1 MPPIIKTFSLRTYSW
16 SGWSADHKKVTGEL
30 LAPSI
35 ALARMELAQQGVTIT
50 FIRKKLIRLK
60 LKSSRI
66 NKKDITIFFRQLA
79 TLINAGISLVQGL
92 ETLLHNQQHANL
104 QNLIH
109 SLKNDIESGKTLAQ
123 AFNAKPAVFDQ
134 MTCQLT
140 HIAEQTGTLDTLLTR
155 MATHQEK
162 TLALQTQLKQA
173 LVYPGFVFIMAIV
186 ISSAMLL
193 FVVPRFV
200 EIFANFQAP
209 LPALTR
215 HVIQFST
222 FLINDYWIGVLPL
235 LGFSGLQHFYKTSL
249 RLKKLIDRM
258 LLNIPCLST
267 LYKKVI
273 FIRIARTLGT
283 MLGAGLPI
291 TKALNLLTTIS
302 SNHSIQTALLQL
314 NQEINAGKRIHQA
327 LQATALFPPLMI
339 RMIKIG
345 EESGSLTAM
354 LEKTV
359 ELFEADIAWWINNLS
374 HLLEPLIIMI
384 LGVLIGGLVIAMY
397 LPIFKLGTV
406 I

>member
-1 MPPIIKTFSLRTYSW
+1 MSPVIKTFSLHTYSW
-16 SGWSADHKKVTGEL
+16 SGWSADHKKITGEL
-30 LAPSI
+30 QALSI
-35 ALARMELAQQGVTIT
+35 ALARMELAHQGVTIT
-50 FIRKKLIRLK
+50 FIRKKLIRLT

-66 NKKDITIFFRQLA
+66 NKKDLTLFFRQLA
-79 TLINAGISLVQGL
+79 TLVTAGISLVQCL
-92 ETLLHNQQHANL
+92 DTLLQNQQHTTI
-104 QNLIH
+104 QTLIQ
-109 SLKNDIESGKTLAQ
+109 SLKKDIESGKSLAQ
-123 AFNAKPAVFDQ
+123 AFTAHPGWFDQ

-140 HIAEQTGTLDTLLTR
+140 HIAEQTGTLDTSLTR

-193 FVVPRFV
+193 LVVPRFV
-200 EIFANFQAP
+200 DIYAGFQAP

-215 HVIQFST
+215 HVIQIST
-222 FLINDYWIGVLPL
+222 FLTKDYWTSALPILGLKVL
-235 LGFSGLQHFYKTSL
+235 HYYYKTSL
-249 RLKKLIDRM
+249 RLKKLIDR
-258 LLNIPCLST
+258 LLLTIPWIST

-291 TKALNLLTTIS
+291 TKALNLLTAVS
-302 SNHSIQTALLQL
+302 ANYSVQTALRQIHR
-314 NQEINAGKRIHQA
+314 EISAGKRIHQA
-327 LQATALFPPLMI
+327 LQAAVLFPPLMI

-345 EESGSLTAM
+345 EESGTLIAM

-359 ELFEADIAWWINNLS
+359 EFFEADIAYWINNLS

>member
-1 MPPIIKTFSLRTYSW
+1 
-16 SGWSADHKKVTGEL
+16 
-30 LAPSI
+30 
-35 ALARMELAQQGVTIT
+35 
-50 FIRKKLIRLK
+50 
-60 LKSSRI
+60 
-66 NKKDITIFFRQLA
+66 
-79 TLINAGISLVQGL
+79 
-92 ETLLHNQQHANL
+92 
-104 QNLIH
+104 
-109 SLKNDIESGKTLAQ
+109 
-123 AFNAKPAVFDQ
+123 
-134 MTCQLT
+134 
-140 HIAEQTGTLDTLLTR
+140 
-155 MATHQEK
+155 
-162 TLALQTQLKQA
+162 
-173 LVYPGFVFIMAIV
+173 
-186 ISSAMLL
+186 
-193 FVVPRFV
+193 
-200 EIFANFQAP
+200 
-209 LPALTR
+209 
-215 HVIQFST
+215 
-222 FLINDYWIGVLPL
+222 
-235 LGFSGLQHFYKTSL
+235 
-249 RLKKLIDRM
+249 LKKLIDRM

-302 SNHSIQTALLQL
+302 SNQSIQTALLQL
-314 NQEINAGKRIHQA
+314 HQEINAGKRIHQA